1 MEKEQIETF
10 SVIGITVRTS
20 NQNGEGARDIPAL
33 WGRFY
38 SEDIISKIPNKAGED
53 VYGLYTDYE
62 GDYTKPYTTL
72 IGCKV
77 NSLRE
82 IPDGMTGLTINGGA
96 YLKLTVKG
104 DLMKGT
110 VIEGWQKI
118 WNTDL
123 KRTYVVDFEVYG
135 EKAKNPE
142 DAEVEIYVG
151 VG

>member
-20 NQNGEGARDIPAL
+20 NQNGEGAIDIPAL

-38 SEDIISKIPNKAGED
+38 SEDIISKIPNKAGEEI
-53 VYGLYTDYE
+53 YSIYTDYE

-77 NSLRE
+77 NSLTE
-82 IPDGMTGLTINGGA
+82 IPKGMTGLTINA
-96 YLKLTVKG
+96 ATYSKLTVKG
-104 DLMKGT
+104 DLMKGL

-123 KRTYVVDFEVYG
+123 KRAYVADFEVYS
-135 EKAKNPE
+135 EKAKKPM

-151 VG
+151 VR